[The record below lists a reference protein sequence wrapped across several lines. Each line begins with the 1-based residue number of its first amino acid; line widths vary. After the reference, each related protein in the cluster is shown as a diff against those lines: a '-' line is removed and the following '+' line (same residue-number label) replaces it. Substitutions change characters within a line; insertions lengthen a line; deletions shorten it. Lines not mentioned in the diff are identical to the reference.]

1 MKYRITLSIML
12 LALGLGCQ
20 KPEVLP
26 QPEAVET
33 LPTAAAEPLL
43 ASVDTVTAALNWV
56 RSVQHPNGL
65 LESAKGTGFVSL
77 YDNALAAILFT
88 WSGEPERA
96 QQIFNFFKDRMDAEF
111 EQTGGG
117 FFQFRHI
124 SGSDPSRIWIG
135 DNAWMLL
142 ALRQYREVYNDTRYA
157 AMSQALEDW
166 LRNMQQADG
175 SLASGINEDGSAI
188 PLVTEGM
195 LTAYQAVPG
204 NDAFHQ
210 KILEYLSQHR
220 WDGTL
225 NQFQTD
231 AGGTRYTHALD
242 LHSLP
247 ALIWPKHQLPF
258 LQSASQFH
266 TTQTHSVH
274 GHQVAGYCFD
284 RDLDVVW
291 LEGTSQI
298 ALAQLENNMPA
309 AFETTLENL
318 QSALVPGIADPTT
331 LGMPYSANPGSS
343 FGAVSLWS
351 HAHTRP
357 ALSATV
363 WYLFTQLKRNPLQTG
378 EPVKPAPVPVS

>member
-1 MKYRITLSIML
+1 MKFVSPLVILGL
-12 LALGLGCQ
+12 LALFGSQ
-20 KPEVLP
+20 KPE
-26 QPEAVET
+26 
-33 LPTAAAEPLL
+33 TAKLAAETPVVLDSETKIDTL
-43 ASVDTVTAALNWV
+43 AATLSWV
-56 RSVQHPNGL
+56 ESMQSPSGL
-65 LESAKGTGFVSL
+65 MESAEGTGFVSL
-77 YDNALAAILFT
+77 YDNALAAILFI
-88 WSGEPERA
+88 WSGEPARA
-96 QQIFNFFKDRMDAEF
+96 QQIFNYFQDRMDAEF

-135 DNAWMLL
+135 DNAWLLL
-142 ALRQYREVYNDTRYA
+142 ALHQYREVYNDTRYA
-157 AMSQALEDW
+157 AMSQALEGW
-166 LRNMQQADG
+166 LRSKQQADG

-188 PLVTEGM
+188 PLITEGM
-195 LTAYQAVPG
+195 LTAYQAIPG

-225 NQFQTD
+225 NQFMTD
-231 AGGTRYTHALD
+231 AGGTRYTQALD

-247 ALIWPKHQLPF
+247 ALIWPGTKTPF

-274 GHQVAGYCFD
+274 GHPVAGYCFD

-291 LEGTSQI
+291 LEGTAQM
-298 ALAQLENNMPA
+298 ALAQSENNMHA
-309 AFETTLENL
+309 AYQTTSKNL
-318 QSALVPGIADPTT
+318 QNALVPGLEDPTT
-331 LGMPYSANPGSS
+331 LGMPYAANPGSS
-343 FGAVSLWS
+343 FGAGALWS

-363 WYLFTQLKRNPLQTG
+363 WYLFTRLKRNPLQTG
-378 EPVKPAPVPVS
+378 EPVKPAPVPDS